1 MSEAVAVVE
10 TAAEAAVQAGPVVN
24 AGLLDPKKVAIA
36 AAATVAVAGCGY
48 ICYRMIKKRKAE
60 KAVEVNPA
68 PEAIVED
75 PVVEEVPEPKTK
87 AKK

>member
-24 AGLLDPKKVAIA
+24 TGLLDPKKVAIA

-48 ICYRMIKKRKAE
+48 ICYRMIKKRKAA

-68 PEAIVED
+68 EEEIVEI
-75 PVVEEVPEPKTK
+75 VEIEEEAPKAK